1 MHRGP
6 AHHAHALTKARE
18 TVEAVYR
25 AERDRVLATLIRL
38 LGDFDRAEEALQ
50 DALARALESWPR
62 TGVPENPRA
71 WLVTVGRNRALDRLR
86 RERLHLSKLEELG
99 QTLPDA
105 TTSLPGPNAAFE
117 TGDGVLE
124 DDRLR
129 LVFTCCHPAL
139 RPEAQVALTLHTV
152 CGLRTEEIARAF
164 LVPAPTLAQRLVRA
178 KNKIRQ
184 AGIPYRVP
192 PPELLPE
199 RLESVLSVLYLVFNE
214 GYAATSGEA
223 LLRADLCGEAIRVLR
238 LVVDLGGGRPE
249 WREANALLA
258 LMLLH
263 DSRRETRFQADG
275 NLVLL
280 HEQDRTRW
288 DRGQIAEGLERVE
301 SALRAGPAGPY
312 GLQAAIAALH
322 ARAPRAEDTDWRQ
335 IAALYDLLLRVLPS
349 PVAELNR
356 AVAVAMV
363 DGPARGL
370 LLLDALEARGHLA
383 GYHLLPAARADLL
396 RRLGRLP
403 EAEAAYR
410 SALDLARTEPERRFL
425 ERRLEGL
432 RPA

>member
-1 MHRGP
+1 
-6 AHHAHALTKARE
+6 LTAARQAI
-18 TVEAVYR
+18 EAVYR
-25 AERDRVLATLIRL
+25 HERDRVLATLIRL

-50 DALARALESWPR
+50 DALAKALEAWPR
-62 TGVPENPRA
+62 AGVPDNPRA
-71 WLVTVGRNRALDRLR
+71 WLITVGRNRALDRLR
-86 RERLHLSKLEELG
+86 RERLHTSKVGALAQSAADPAASPPWPEGAFASE
-99 QTLPDA
+99 DA
-105 TTSLPGPNAAFE
+105 G
-117 TGDGVLE
+117 LE

-152 CGLRTEEIARAF
+152 CGLSTEEIARAF
-164 LVPAPTLAQRLVRA
+164 LVPVPTLAQRLVRA

-199 RLESVLSVLYLVFNE
+199 RLESVLSVLYLVFGE

-223 LLRADLCGEAIRVLR
+223 LLRADLCREAIRVLR
-238 LVVDLGGGRPE
+238 LVIALGEGRPD

-263 DSRRETRFQADG
+263 DSRREARFHADG
-275 NLVLL
+275 SLVLL
-280 HEQDRTRW
+280 HEQDRMRW
-288 DRGQIAEGLERVE
+288 DRQQIAEGLERVE
-301 SALRAGPAGPY
+301 SALRTGPAGPY
-312 GLQAAIAALH
+312 ALQAAIAALH
-322 ARAPRAEDTDWRQ
+322 ARALRAEETDWRQ

-370 LLLDALEARGHLA
+370 LLLDALEARGELV

-396 RRLGRLP
+396 RRLGRAP

-410 SALDLARTEPERRFL
+410 TALSLARTEPERRFL
-425 ERRLEGL
+425 ERRLAAL
-432 RPA
+432 A

>member
-1 MHRGP
+1 MTG
-6 AHHAHALTKARE
+6 ARE
-18 TVEAVYR
+18 TIEAVYR
-25 AERDRVLATLIRL
+25 QERDRVLATLIRL

-50 DALARALESWPR
+50 DALAKALEAWPR
-62 TGVPENPRA
+62 TGTPENARA
-71 WLVTVGRNRALDRLR
+71 WLVTVGRNGALDRLR
-86 RERLHLSKLEELG
+86 RERRYTSKVLDLAKVWPG
-99 QTLPDA
+99 AA
-105 TTSLPGPNAAFE
+105 TSPPRP
-117 TGDGVLE
+117 DGVLPSEDGAIE

-152 CGLRTEEIARAF
+152 CGLSTEQIARAF
-164 LVPAPTLAQRLVRA
+164 LVPVPTLAQRLVRA

-214 GYAATSGEA
+214 GYAATAGDV
-223 LLRADLCGEAIRVLR
+223 LLRVDLCREAIRVLR
-238 LVVDLGGGRPE
+238 LVVDLGGDRPE

-258 LMLLH
+258 LLLLH
-263 DSRRETRFQADG
+263 DSRRETRFLADG
-275 NLVLL
+275 SLVLL

-288 DRGQIAEGLERVE
+288 DGPQIVEGLQRVE

-322 ARAPRAEDTDWRQ
+322 ARAGRAEDTDWRQ
-335 IAALYDLLLRVLPS
+335 IAALYDLLVRALKS

-363 DGPARGL
+363 DGPSRGL
-370 LLLDALEARGHLA
+370 LLLDALEARGQLA

-396 RRLGRLP
+396 RRLGRLE

-410 SALDLARTEPERRFL
+410 AALALARTEPERRFL
-425 ERRLEGL
+425 ERRLEEL
-432 RPA
+432 ADRR